1 MEPGEK
7 ISFLD
12 QVDFVKSSCYLGDK
26 LNASGGSEAA
36 VIARTRIK
44 MDKI

>member
-1 MEPGEK
+1 MKPGKE

-26 LNASGGSEAA
+26 LNASGESEAA
-36 VIARTRIK
+36 VIAKTRIK
-44 MDKI
+44 MGKI